1 MLLSCPL
8 EYRDAP
14 ALSRLFTRDIQQ
26 SGLKM
31 HQHENYNPSS
41 TVGLKMLM
49 YYKLVSFQ
57 ICDLSSRTLI
67 LYMLLHNH
75 DTCGTV

>member
-31 HQHENYNPSS
+31 QQHENYNPSS

-57 ICDLSSRTLI
+57 ICDLSSGTFLC
-67 LYMLLHNH
+67 MLLHNH